1 MTVTAERAI
10 QFECEECGLVQFSEY
25 TLSDGWYEN
34 RAVNDDRIYCEE
46 CGHENHVIEEL

>member
-25 TLSDGWYEN
+25 TLVHGWYGD
-34 RAVNDDRIYCEE
+34 RAVNEDNIDCEK